1 MPARPGLLAAPPV
14 PAPPSWSAAACV
26 PSGWASRT
34 AWGGWFAASG
44 GRPPPP
50 ATSTPSTAATAPASC
65 CWAWRSLPGVAVWL
79 SGAGPVGERVADTVR
94 LFLGAIA
101 AALPLLLLFAAIRL
115 MRDAGDPEHR
125 GRGVVGWSALSPAA
139 GLLHLAQDPIDNA
152 QRDYAGGLIG
162 AGLGGLLE
170 RAVTEWVA
178 FPLLVLLM
186 LFGLLVITATPINK
200 VPERLGLLIGSI
212 LGRSLP
218 EDAAGR
224 TTRRRTRRRRSGA
237 GRRHAAARR
246 PSRTL
251 ANGTRRDRPRHGPA
265 APQAVGGRQPARSA
279 SRPSTRRRPPAP
291 SSSPSRVWP
300 ATTGSPRPACSS
312 RRGGQSRSKA
322 NDEVIAALQG
332 VFEQFDVDAAV
343 TGFTRGPT
351 VTRYEVELGHGV
363 KVERIT
369 QLSATSR
376 TR

>member
-1 MPARPGLLAAPPV
+1 M
-14 PAPPSWSAAACV
+14 
-26 PSGWASRT
+26 
-34 AWGGWFAASG
+34 
-44 GRPPPP
+44 
-50 ATSTPSTAATAPASC
+50 
-65 CWAWRSLPGVAVWL
+65 
-79 SGAGPVGERVADTVR
+79 
-94 LFLGAIA
+94 
-101 AALPLLLLFAAIRL
+101 
-115 MRDAGDPEHR
+115 
-125 GRGVVGWSALSPAA
+125 
-139 GLLHLAQDPIDNA
+139 
-152 QRDYAGGLIG
+152 
-162 AGLGGLLE
+162 
-170 RAVTEWVA
+170 TEWVA

-218 EDAAGR
+218 EDAAG
-224 TTRRRTRRRRSGA
+224 
-237 GRRHAAARR
+237 GRRGGGRGAAGPAPVAGAAARR

-251 ANGTRRDRPRHGPA
+251 ANGTRRGSSTTRSA

-300 ATTGSPRPACSS
+300 ATTGSPPPGLLKPARRP
-312 RRGGQSRSKA
+312 SRSKA